1 MVANLNDSKRWTYQ
15 DYLQFKDDKRYE
27 ILDGELRDMTP
38 APSVSHQWCSRNL
51 EFCFLEYARARQ
63 WGYVFD
69 APIDVI
75 LCEDNVVQ
83 PDIVLVSEA
92 RKALIQELGIFGA
105 PDLVVEIISP
115 SSVHYDYLVKKTL
128 YEKFEVKEYWIV
140 DPANRSVE
148 VLGLKEG
155 KFESVCF
162 VCESGT
168 AHSALLSDFQ
178 VTLEDIF
185 SQGM

>member
-1 MVANLNDSKRWTYQ
+1 MVANLDESKHWTYR
-15 DYLQFKDDKRYE
+15 DYLQLGDDKRYE
-27 ILDGELRDMTP
+27 ILAGELRDMTP

-51 EFCFLEYARARQ
+51 EFCFLEYARAHQ

-92 RKALIQELGIFGA
+92 RKEIIQERGIFGT

-115 SSVHYDYLVKKTL
+115 SSVHYDYLVKKNL
-128 YEKFEVKEYWIV
+128 YEKYEVKEYWIV
-140 DPANRSVE
+140 DPAHRTVE
-148 VLGLKEG
+148 VLGLEEG
-155 KFESVCF
+155 KYESVCF
-162 VCESGT
+162 ACISGT
-168 AHSALLSDFQ
+168 ARSALLSDFQ
-178 VTLEDIF
+178 ITLEELF
-185 SQGM
+185 SQGI